1 MPMSAEEMNANGA
14 DISRKYTAF
23 NWDKWQLSQ
32 GRDTEILACTDQAI
46 KLPACRELGEDAAD
60 NANNCFK
67 ARTHFTCFTSTKV
80 QIMTLEGVQA
90 MPPTSS
96 YSFVYNIPV
105 NNKWEVPAT
114 FLRIMRGINLPE
126 FDMDFSQ
133 VYNLQYSASAIQ
145 VEHDFSL
152 STQSGDYLD
161 TNNFTIFNG
170 ATDFQA

>member
-1 MPMSAEEMNANGA
+1 MLTDA
-14 DISRKYTAF
+14 DGCYRI
-23 NWDKWQLSQ
+23 
-32 GRDTEILACTDQAI
+32 
-46 KLPACRELGEDAAD
+46 
-60 NANNCFK
+60 
-67 ARTHFTCFTSTKV
+67 
-80 QIMTLEGVQA
+80 VQA

-126 FDMDFSQ
+126 FDLDFSQ
-133 VYNLQYSASAIQ
+133 VYHLQYSASAIQ

-170 ATDFQA
+170 ATDFQACALKLVYEALNYSLTPLAAGPRRWLRQLHAAYVSIRQRTSAYLSIRQHTSG

>member
-14 DISRKYTAF
+14 DISRKFTAF

-67 ARTHFTCFTSTKV
+67 ARARFTCCTSTKA

-96 YSFVYNIPV
+96 YSWRMLTDADGCY
-105 NNKWEVPAT
+105 
-114 FLRIMRGINLPE
+114 RIVQAMPPT
-126 FDMDFSQ
+126 SS
-133 VYNLQYSASAIQ
+133 YSWRMLTYA
-145 VEHDFSL
+145 D
-152 STQSGDYLD
+152 GC
-161 TNNFTIFNG
+161 
-170 ATDFQA
+170 